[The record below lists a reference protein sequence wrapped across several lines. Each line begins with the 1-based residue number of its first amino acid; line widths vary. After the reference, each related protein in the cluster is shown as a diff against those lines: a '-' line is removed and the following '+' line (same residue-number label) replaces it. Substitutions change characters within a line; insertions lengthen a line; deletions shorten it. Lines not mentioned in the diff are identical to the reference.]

1 MLRTKKQQVSGVK
14 PNSLEQKEGDVWDMG
29 AKLDDSIFHGGWEK
43 AYVSRK
49 QKREE
54 RQKYAARVRPDPSA
68 CMPHV
73 LQKMSRKELKAFQ
86 EADPSLKAA
95 REGAEHGQSVNG
107 VSFVVNH
114 EGILHRGSRAERRG
128 SNCTRTACVTIRMS
142 KHGDR
147 VSIQHSPSWSF
158 RET

>member
-1 MLRTKKQQVSGVK
+1 
-14 PNSLEQKEGDVWDMG
+14 MG
-29 AKLDDSIFHGGWEK
+29 AKLDDSIFHGGREK

-54 RQKYAARVRPDPSA
+54 RQKYPARVRPDPSA
-68 CMPHV
+68 CTPHV
-73 LQKMSRKELKAFQ
+73 LQKMSGKELKAFQ

-114 EGILHRGSRAERRG
+114 ERGY
-128 SNCTRTACVTIRMS
+128 CIV
-142 KHGDR
+142 
-147 VSIQHSPSWSF
+147 
-158 RET
+158 